1 MNMAEQLTIFPLKPE
16 TDAQTTTDLLN
27 YLRDCLDEA
36 CMRIAEKYS
45 VYDMLGRPRKA
56 YILDVLTRYTCPSCA
71 VKALTQMRVRT
82 EVDAI
87 FRETHDLAVSLL
99 VHALRNIL
107 GGRIIVEDEVTSE
120 NGRVDVLVKKLKGG
134 LLVQADNL
142 ELIVEVKTNMGF
154 NIRQVLRY
162 LAERPDAIAL
172 IWRIRKRQT
181 LLIDGRKHRWLLIAY
196 IAAALQQGLT
206 IYNEDFTPCDH
217 DFTDRPF
224 EVNDPQGFLDDF
236 LTSLVDGLPKVVD
249 TVMQLLGRK
258 NEDGLGGV

>member
-36 CMRIAEKYS
+36 CRRIAEKYS

-172 IWRIRKRQT
+172 IWRVRKRQT
-181 LLIDGRKHRWLLIAY
+181 LLVDGRKHRWLITAFIAS
-196 IAAALQQGLT
+196 ALQQGLT
-206 IYNEDFTPCDH
+206 ILNGQ
-217 DFTDRPF
+217 F
-224 EVNDPQGFLDDF
+224 EQCNHNIWDKSFDVEDPQGFLEDF
-236 LTSLVDGLPKVVD
+236 LARVVDGLPKVVSII
-249 TVMQLLGRK
+249 TQLLNHQATSPK
-258 NEDGLGGV
+258 GG